1 MVLHSSQLFTT
12 FHLNSVLTFSYLS
25 QESKILP
32 LPWQYFAPT
41 RHKTKR
47 RDRKNLLQDDY
58 FFLVRESSHLVQERT
73 ESPKTINSER
83 KKNSKKVKGGEE
95 W

>member
-1 MVLHSSQLFTT
+1 G
-12 FHLNSVLTFSYLS
+12 N
-25 QESKILP
+25 ILP
-32 LPWQYFAPT
+32 RPG
-41 RHKTKR
+41 TKR
-47 RDRKNLLQDDY
+47 NVVTEKKLLQDDY

>member
-1 MVLHSSQLFTT
+1 MT
-12 FHLNSVLTFSYLS
+12 
-25 QESKILP
+25 EK
-32 LPWQYFAPT
+32 
-41 RHKTKR
+41 K
-47 RDRKNLLQDDY
+47 LLEDDY